1 MITIKTK
8 HLENK
13 LKCWETYI
21 KKTTNFCPA
30 ECNDLDIM
38 LLDGKTDVWDV
49 TNVIYLHVFIF
60 INLMQYH

>member
-8 HLENK
+8 HLE
-13 LKCWETYI
+13 TYM
-21 KKTTNFCPA
+21 KKTTNFCPT

-49 TNVIYLHVFIF
+49 TNVIYLCVH
-60 INLMQYH
+60 NLYL